1 MSILQ
6 KKKAHEYNSIFNLQ
20 LIFKEFISGHW
31 YLPFSLLLYISKPAK
46 VPFRTTGSDLHIY
59 RKQRLVTKELA
70 TTPLFKNH
78 AN

>member
-1 MSILQ
+1 MHT
-6 KKKAHEYNSIFNLQ
+6 KKAHEYNSIFNLQ
-20 LIFKEFISGHW
+20 LIFKEFVSARW
-31 YLPFSLLLYISKPAK
+31 YLLFSVLLYISKPAK